1 MNLKLDQV
9 AKKKK
14 EENNLGGAIDKS
26 NKTELVIFCID
37 VSGSMNSTT
46 KIPELQA
53 EWMKLNNNGAPKEY
67 ISRLECIQL
76 AVQRQL
82 ERLQLINPNKR
93 VVLITFDN
101 QINILGDGNI
111 KTKRF
116 ALPIVKN
123 SDEITLRE
131 KGKNAMKGELLL
143 PIQES
148 FESISS
154 MLKNLEAGSSTAL
167 GPALCVSCGLAS
179 NYDSAEVIIC
189 TDGVPNVGVGSA
201 GDESLYENMGKFA
214 REQKTKISIIG
225 IEGGSVAICCS
236 FNR

>member
-82 ERLQLINPNKR
+82 ERLQLIKIATR
-93 VVLITFDN
+93 LLYVR
-101 QINILGDGNI
+101 
-111 KTKRF
+111 K
-116 ALPIVKN
+116 
-123 SDEITLRE
+123 E
-131 KGKNAMKGELLL
+131 KM
-143 PIQES
+143 
-148 FESISS
+148 
-154 MLKNLEAGSSTAL
+154 
-167 GPALCVSCGLAS
+167 
-179 NYDSAEVIIC
+179 
-189 TDGVPNVGVGSA
+189 
-201 GDESLYENMGKFA
+201 
-214 REQKTKISIIG
+214 R
-225 IEGGSVAICCS
+225 
-236 FNR
+236 